1 MELKAV
7 PVAVFGSVVVIPQL
21 VADCGIDVAGNIEV
35 DCVSPVGVILLFV
48 VGVHCEIALPL
59 NVGVEFPR
67 EISGD
72 CGADCV

>member
-1 MELKAV
+1 M
-7 PVAVFGSVVVIPQL
+7 
-21 VADCGIDVAGNIEV
+21 AGNIEV